1 MMSDKNQPIEFEQA
15 FAELESLVQRMEAG
29 DQSLE
34 KSVDDFQSGMNL
46 IKTLQEK
53 LSEAE
58 QKVDIL
64 LKDNNGNLRAEPF
77 QTESE

>member
-1 MMSDKNQPIEFEQA
+1 MSDKNQPIEFEQA

>member
-1 MMSDKNQPIEFEQA
+1 MSDKKQPIEFEKA
-15 FAELESLVQRMEAG
+15 FGELEGLVQRMEAG

-34 KSVDDFQSGMNL
+34 KSVDDFQTGMNL

-53 LSEAE
+53 LLEAE

-64 LKDNNGNLRAEPF
+64 LKGSNGELRAEPF

>member
-1 MMSDKNQPIEFEQA
+1 MSDKKQPIEFEKA
-15 FAELESLVQRMEAG
+15 FAELEGLVQRMEAG

-34 KSVDDFQSGMNL
+34 KSVDDFQTGMNL

-53 LSEAE
+53 LLEAE

-64 LKDNNGNLRAEPF
+64 LKGSNGELRAEPF

>member
-1 MMSDKNQPIEFEQA
+1 MSDKKQAIEFEKS
-15 FAELESLVQRMEAG
+15 FAELENLVQRMEAG

-34 KSVDDFQSGMNL
+34 KSVDDFQTGMNL

-53 LSEAE
+53 LLEAE

-64 LKDNNGNLRAEPF
+64 LKNSNGELRAEPF

>member
-1 MMSDKNQPIEFEQA
+1 MSDKKQSIEFEKA
-15 FAELESLVQRMEAG
+15 FAELEDLVQRMEAG

-34 KSVDDFQSGMNL
+34 KSVDEFQTGMNL

-53 LSEAE
+53 LLEAE

-64 LKDNNGNLRAEPF
+64 LKGNNGELRTEPF

>member
-1 MMSDKNQPIEFEQA
+1 MSDKKQPIEFEKA
-15 FAELESLVQRMEAG
+15 FAELEGLVQRMEAG

-34 KSVDDFQSGMNL
+34 KSVDDFQTGMNL

-53 LSEAE
+53 LLEAE

-64 LKDNNGNLRAEPF
+64 LKGSNGELRVEPF